1 MLLEV
6 GGVRKGRVPIGKV
19 FIRHNA
25 GSESQKATLN
35 AARSGWGQEGKEGEV
50 RREKLMVLLLNTH
63 YAYEVE
69 YVGSRHPSLSQ
80 WPWTF
85 GCQWT
90 GRVQSSSS
98 IVDGLQVYSL

>member
-35 AARSGWGQEGKEGEV
+35 AARSGWGQEGKGT
-50 RREKLMVLLLNTH
+50 MQ
-63 YAYEVE
+63 
-69 YVGSRHPSLSQ
+69 GQSLRKQ
-80 WPWTF
+80 H
-85 GCQWT
+85 
-90 GRVQSSSS
+90 
-98 IVDGLQVYSL
+98 